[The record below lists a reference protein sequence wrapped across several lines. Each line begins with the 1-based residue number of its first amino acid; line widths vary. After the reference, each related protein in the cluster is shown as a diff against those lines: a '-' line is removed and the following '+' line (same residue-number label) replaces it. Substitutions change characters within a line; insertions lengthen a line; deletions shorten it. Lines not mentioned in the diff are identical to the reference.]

1 MRRPSF
7 AHNQKE
13 HSLSEIADAITGT
26 VTDMFG
32 EPGGVTEDAAAAAA
46 APEAEVATE
55 QPTEPAETSWDFEA
69 AGRDLFADT
78 DDTPD
83 FAAEAETDFRTD
95 EDREDVLAPSEFD
108 DEATAEL
115 KKQLRAKTKEAEYH
129 QRRHL
134 ETARKAWVAD
144 VKGQPWAE
152 FLPNADE
159 LAAKATSRREFQ
171 RVAKQAAKANYTVLK
186 PHYERIAQE
195 RARLL
200 EQTKA
205 EARAEAV
212 AAWGKPT
219 VGGAQ
224 VPAAADGQPSKD
236 AFDNAL
242 RRRDM
247 VGVTKAL
254 IEGNQI

>member
-1 MRRPSF
+1 M
-7 AHNQKE
+7 
-13 HSLSEIADAITGT
+13 SEIADAITGT
-26 VTDMFG
+26 VADMFG
-32 EPGGVTEDAAAAAA
+32 GPGEGETEDAAAAVA

-55 QPTEPAETSWDFEA
+55 QTVEPAENAWDFEA
-69 AGRDLFADT
+69 AGRDLFAETD

-83 FAAEAETDFRTD
+83 FAAEAETDFRAD
-95 EDREDVLAPSEFD
+95 EDREDALAPSEYD

-134 ETARKAWVAD
+134 ETARKTWVAD

-171 RVAKQAAKANYTVLK
+171 RVAKAAAKANYTVLK

-195 RARLL
+195 RTRLL
-200 EQTKA
+200 EQTRA
-205 EARAEAV
+205 EARAEAT

-236 AFDNAL
+236 AFDTAL